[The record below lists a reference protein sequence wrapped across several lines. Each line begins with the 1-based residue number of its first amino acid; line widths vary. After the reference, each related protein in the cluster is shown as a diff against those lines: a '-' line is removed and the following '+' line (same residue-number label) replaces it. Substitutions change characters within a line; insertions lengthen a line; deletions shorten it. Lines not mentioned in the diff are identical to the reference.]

1 MPEFLDEIIKK
12 NLECIKFFK
21 TPNNQTPLFNGASEN
36 DLNYF
41 NKYLE
46 KIRLTKKEKKNT
58 IGGIFSAKSKNQ
70 ILPKN
75 ESSF

>member
-46 KIRLTKKEKKNT
+46 KIRFTKKEKK
-58 IGGIFSAKSKNQ
+58 ILSEEFSLLNQ
-70 ILPKN
+70 KTKFYI
-75 ESSF
+75 